1 MHEHKPIN
9 HDHEIICSEC
19 GIVIATVI
27 EFPTPIVIPQ
37 ALSAMF
43 HTDNQFERNQQ
54 YAPLWHTHDESKIN
68 QCMKVF
74 DRLTRIIEKEH
85 LPIQYAHEAMRI
97 IMLRKKGLWSYK
109 WQLITLIQVLQ
120 NTNDIRMR
128 NHIRHI
134 KELLKTAIGT

>member
-1 MHEHKPIN
+1 MHEHKPIT

-19 GIVIATVI
+19 GIVIASVI
-27 EFPTPIVIPQ
+27 AFPNTNIP
-37 ALSAMF
+37 LSF
-43 HTDNQFERNQQ
+43 LSNYLQTNQGYAHKQQ
-54 YAPLWHTHDESKIN
+54 YASQWFFKDEAKITHTKE
-68 QCMKVF
+68 VY
-74 DRLTRIIEKEH
+74 DRLCKIIEKEH
-85 LPIQYAHEAMRI
+85 LPKQYAIEAMRI
-97 IMLRKKGLWSYK
+97 ILARQKGLWSYK